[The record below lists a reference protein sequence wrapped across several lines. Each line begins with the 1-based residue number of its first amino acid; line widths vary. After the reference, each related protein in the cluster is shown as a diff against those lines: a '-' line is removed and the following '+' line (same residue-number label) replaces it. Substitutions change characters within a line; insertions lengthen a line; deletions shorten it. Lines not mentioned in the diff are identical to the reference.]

1 MTRSPRLRL
10 RGDSTA
16 WWAAVL
22 ALAAAWLTAS
32 CATRGPAPT
41 PLPDAPD
48 ALQARRPSPEPFR
61 AAIEGRVRSG
71 KRKGRFRAGLGAQP
85 PGLRLD
91 VFHPASGA
99 TLLSVG
105 VTEERLRAVWP
116 QEGACLDEPA
126 SREALGWLL
135 GFRVEPSEL
144 LPLLTG
150 HLYRD
155 QSFRPDSVT
164 YPPLAVAVEGGP
176 PPPSSRD
183 RLLVSG
189 VDVVSGAAYEAELSA
204 DRDGLA
210 LRGRRVDSG
219 GDEVVVEYPRWNAG
233 APGGAGY
240 PRVIQLRAPAR
251 KLSVDLKIK
260 ERAAGGPP
268 QSVLLPA
275 LPSGCRTVRPGEPGV
290 DSPLLWPDAGG
301 DAP

>member
-1 MTRSPRLRL
+1 
-10 RGDSTA
+10 
-16 WWAAVL
+16 
-22 ALAAAWLTAS
+22 
-32 CATRGPAPT
+32 
-41 PLPDAPD
+41 
-48 ALQARRPSPEPFR
+48 
-61 AAIEGRVRSG
+61 VRSG
-71 KRKGRFRAGLGAQP
+71 KKKGRFSAGLGVQP

-105 VTEERLRAVWP
+105 IAEGRLRAVWP

-126 SREALGWLL
+126 SGEALGWLL
-135 GFRVEPSEL
+135 GFRVEPAEL

-155 QSFRPDSVT
+155 GTFRIDSSR
-164 YPPLAVAVEGGP
+164 YPPLAVAADGGP

-189 VDVVSGAAYEAELSA
+189 VDGVSGAAYEAELSA
-204 DRDGLA
+204 HRDGLA

-219 GDEVVVEYPRWNAG
+219 GGQIIVEYPRWQAG

-240 PRVIQLRAPAR
+240 PAVVKLRAPAR
-251 KLSVDLKIK
+251 KLTVDLKVK

-268 QSVLLPA
+268 ESVLLPPV
-275 LPSGCRTVRPGEPGV
+275 PSGCRIVRPGEPGG
-290 DSPLLWPDAGG
+290 DSPLFWPA
-301 DAP
+301 APGVAP

>member
-1 MTRSPRLRL
+1 MSPLSRLRF
-10 RGDSTA
+10 RGGSTA
-16 WWAAVL
+16 WGAAGL

-32 CATRGPAPT
+32 CATRGPVPT
-41 PLPDAPD
+41 PLPESRE
-48 ALQARRPSPEPFR
+48 ALQARRPTTEPFR
-61 AAIEGRVRSG
+61 AAVQGRVRSG
-71 KRKGRFRAGLGAQP
+71 KRKGRFRAGLGVQP

-99 TLLSVG
+99 TLLSLG
-105 VTEERLRAVWP
+105 ISEGRLRAVWP

-126 SREALGWLL
+126 SGEALGWLL

-150 HLYRD
+150 HVYRD
-155 QSFRPDSVT
+155 QTFRFDSAR
-164 YPPLAVAVEGGP
+164 YPPLAVAVDGGP

-189 VDVVSGAAYEAELSA
+189 VDEVSGASYEAELSA

-210 LRGRRVDSG
+210 LRGRRRDSG

-233 APGGAGY
+233 AREGSGY
-240 PRVIQLRAPAR
+240 PALIRLRVPAR
-251 KLSVDLKIK
+251 KLSVELKIK

-275 LPSGCRTVRPGEPGV
+275 LPSGCRTVRPGEPGG
-290 DSPLLWPDAGG
+290 DSPLFWPATGE